1 MDMMRKAFWVLLLS
15 ISPIVHANGSLGV
28 IGAKS
33 ESVYKETSSRSA
45 SLPNIGYEG
54 EHFYLQLPELGYR
67 FLPRQSLQNFAVG
80 ISYEGLSFDPDD
92 SSNTSIQL
100 LDERDPSI
108 MAFASYRLGIFSTK
122 VAQDISGKHDGYYAQ
137 VGLGYPI
144 PIGTWKIIPSFS
156 YRHMDNKMSNHLFGI
171 SRSESIRTG
180 GAIAA
185 YDSGA
190 ISQIRYGVRAI
201 YPITSNANLI
211 LGISQTKFDD
221 DILKSP
227 IVEDNTV
234 NAASLGFIFSF

>member
-1 MDMMRKAFWVLLLS
+1 MMKKAFCGLLLS
-15 ISPIVHANGSLGV
+15 IAPIVEASGSLGV
-28 IGAKS
+28 IGTTS

-45 SLPNIGYEG
+45 SLPNVGYQG
-54 EHFYLQLPELGYR
+54 EHFYFQLPELGYR

-92 SSNTSIQL
+92 SSDADIQQ

-137 VGLGYPI
+137 LALGYPI
-144 PIGTWKIIPSFS
+144 PVGTWKIIPSLS
-156 YRHMDNKMSNHLFGI
+156 YRHMDSNMSNHLFGI
-171 SRSESIRTG
+171 SESESIRTG
-180 GAIAA
+180 GALAA

-201 YPITSNANLI
+201 YPITPNANLI
-211 LGISQTKFDD
+211 LGISQTKFDS
-221 DILKSP
+221 DILQSP
-227 IVEDNTV
+227 IIEDNTV
-234 NAASLGFIFSF
+234 NTASVGFIFSF